1 MVLWEYLLVVIGGF
15 GCYVYYLLIV
25 LVVVGYD
32 VVVLFWCLLGIDF
45 SIYLFFDEVIEGVW
59 VIVVVQDLYEFMF
72 GNDMMVWILVM
83 GYVMI
88 CVGLCL
94 KKFGIDCL
102 WCFDVVYVYD
112 WLVVYLVIVFVQ
124 FYDVLMV
131 FMIYVMEV
139 G

>member
-59 VIVVVQDLYEFMF
+59 VIVVV
-72 GNDMMVWILVM
+72 
-83 GYVMI
+83 
-88 CVGLCL
+88 
-94 KKFGIDCL
+94 
-102 WCFDVVYVYD
+102 
-112 WLVVYLVIVFVQ
+112 
-124 FYDVLMV
+124 
-131 FMIYVMEV
+131 
-139 G
+139 